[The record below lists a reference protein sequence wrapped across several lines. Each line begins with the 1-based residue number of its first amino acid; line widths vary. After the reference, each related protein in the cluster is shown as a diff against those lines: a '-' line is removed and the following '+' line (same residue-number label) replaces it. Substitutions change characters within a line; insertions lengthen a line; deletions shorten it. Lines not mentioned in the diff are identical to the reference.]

1 MTLIPSRCPTGWLA
15 LIASLLLLAGQASA
29 TTERFADPA
38 ADVRDVADLIAARLD
53 LMEPVAAWKHAHGLP
68 VVDEAREAKVL
79 DATVQQAQRL
89 GIDPQAARELFSLQ
103 VQLARRIQ
111 QHSIQAWRDGVA
123 RSGSLRDLDSDLRP
137 ALDGIGARLL
147 QAIYFSLPEFER
159 TDFAA
164 RNAALKDRI
173 RKPAAE
179 VVGDADAAAILAAL
193 GKLRRTSTP
202 MLARI
207 AASRTLRIGMTGDYA
222 PFSSDAAGAL
232 SGSDVEMAIAFAR
245 SLNAQPRFVRT
256 SWPTLMQDFREGRFD
271 VAISGISITPERA
284 SQAAFSRPYHQ
295 GGKTP
300 IVRCGTQAQFDT
312 VAEIDQPSVRVIVN
326 PGGTNEGFVRER
338 LTHARVIVHPD
349 NRSIFDEL
357 LKGRADVMVTDDV
370 EVELQTRRLAG
381 LCRATPDT
389 FTQGDKA
396 MLLPRDDAFV
406 AAANAWLA
414 AQLQKGE
421 VARWLEAGL
430 SR

>member
-1 MTLIPSRCPTGWLA
+1 MIPSRTPRGWLA
-15 LIASLLLLAGQASA
+15 LIASLLLAGQASA

-38 ADVRDVADLIAARLD
+38 ADVRDVADLISARLA
-53 LMEPVAAWKHAHGLP
+53 LMEPVAAWKHAHSLA
-68 VVDEAREAKVL
+68 VVDAAREAKVL
-79 DATVQQAQRL
+79 DATVRQAQRL
-89 GIDPQAARELFSLQ
+89 GIDPETARELFSLQ

-111 QHSIQAWRDGVA
+111 EHYLRTWRDGGAKSA
-123 RSGSLRDLDSDLRP
+123 RLRDLDSDLRP
-137 ALDGIGARLL
+137 ALDRVGVRLL

-159 TDFAA
+159 ADFAA

-173 RKPAAE
+173 RQPE
-179 VVGDADAAAILAAL
+179 PDVVSDMDAGAIVVAL

-202 MLARI
+202 VLSRI
-207 AASRTLRIGMTGDYA
+207 GASRTLRIGMTGDYA
-222 PFSSDAAGAL
+222 PFSSDAAGGL

-245 SLNAQPRFVRT
+245 SLQAQPRFVRT

-271 VAISGISITPERA
+271 IAISGISITAQRA
-284 SQAAFSRPYHQ
+284 AQAAFSRPYHQ

-312 VAEIDQPSVRVIVN
+312 LAEIDQPAVRVIVN
-326 PGGTNEGFVRER
+326 PGGTNERFVRER

-357 LKGRADVMVTDDV
+357 LKDRADVMVTDDV
-370 EVELQTRRLAG
+370 EVELQTRRLPG

-389 FTQGDKA
+389 FTRSDKA
-396 MLLPRDDAFV
+396 MLLPRDDTFIAT
-406 AAANAWLA
+406 ANTWLGG
-414 AQLQKGE
+414 QIEKGE
-421 VARWLEAGL
+421 VTRWLETGL

>member
-1 MTLIPSRCPTGWLA
+1 MTPSRSPTGWLA
-15 LIASLLLLAGQASA
+15 LIASLLLAGQASA
-29 TTERFADPA
+29 TNERFADPA
-38 ADVRDVADLIAARLD
+38 ADVRDVADLIAARLE
-53 LMEPVAAWKHAHGLP
+53 LMESVAAWKHAHDLP

-89 GIDPQAARELFSLQ
+89 GIDPEAARKLFSLQ

-111 QHSIQAWRDGVA
+111 QHYFRTWRDNGA
-123 RSGSLRDLDSDLRP
+123 KSGPLRDLDSDLRP
-137 ALDGIGARLL
+137 ALDRIGARLL

-159 TDFAA
+159 VDFAA
-164 RNAALKDRI
+164 RNAALGDRI
-173 RKPAAE
+173 RKPAPE
-179 VVGDADAAAILAAL
+179 VVSDVDAAAIVVAL
-193 GKLRRTSTP
+193 GALRRVSIP
-202 MLARI
+202 VLSRI

-222 PFSSDAAGAL
+222 PFSSDAAGTL

-245 SLNAQPRFVRT
+245 SLDAQPRFVRT

-271 VAISGISITPERA
+271 IAVSGISITPERA
-284 SQAAFSRPYHQ
+284 TQAAFSRPYHQ

-312 VAEIDQPSVRVIVN
+312 LAEIDQPSVRVIVN

-338 LTHARVIVHPD
+338 LMHARVIVHPD

-370 EVELQTRRLAG
+370 EVELQTRRLPG
-381 LCRATPDT
+381 LCRATTTT
-389 FTQGDKA
+389 FTRGDKA

-406 AAANAWLA
+406 AAANGWLTR
-414 AQLQKGE
+414 QIEQGE

>member
-1 MTLIPSRCPTGWLA
+1 MVLTPSSCLTGLLA
-15 LIASLLLLAGQASA
+15 LIASLLLAGRAAA
-29 TTERFADPA
+29 TNERFADSA
-38 ADVRDVADLIAARLD
+38 ADVRDVADLIAARLE
-53 LMEPVAAWKHAHGLP
+53 LMEPVAAWKHAHSLP

-89 GIDPQAARELFSLQ
+89 GIDPEAARELFSLQ

-111 QHSIQAWRDGVA
+111 QHAIQTWRDGGA

-137 ALDGIGARLL
+137 ALDRIGTQLL
-147 QAIYFSLPEFER
+147 QAIYFSLPEFEHA
-159 TDFAA
+159 DFAV
-164 RNAALKDRI
+164 RNAALKDPI
-173 RKPAAE
+173 RKPAAD
-179 VVGDADAAAILAAL
+179 VVSDADAAALLAAL
-193 GKLRRTSTP
+193 GKLHRISTP
-202 MLARI
+202 LLARI
-207 AASRTLRIGMTGDYA
+207 AASRTLRVGMTGDYA
-222 PFSSDAAGAL
+222 PFSSDTAGAL
-232 SGSDVEMAIAFAR
+232 SGSDVEMSIAFAR

-271 VAISGISITPERA
+271 IAVSGISVTPERA

-370 EVELQTRRLAG
+370 EVELQTRRLPG
-381 LCRATPDT
+381 LCRATPNT
-389 FTQGDKA
+389 FTQSDKA

-406 AAANAWLA
+406 ASANTWLA
-414 AQLQKGE
+414 TQIQKGE

>member
-1 MTLIPSRCPTGWLA
+1 MTLTPSPCPRGWLA
-15 LIASLLLLAGQASA
+15 LIASLLLGAQASA
-29 TTERFADPA
+29 TNERFADPA
-38 ADVRDVADLIAARLD
+38 ADVRDVADLIAARLE
-53 LMEPVAAWKHAHGLP
+53 LMEPVAAWKHARNLP

-89 GIDPQAARELFSLQ
+89 GMDPEAARVLFSLQ
-103 VQLARRIQ
+103 IQLARRIQ
-111 QHSIQAWRDGVA
+111 QHYLLTWRDSGG
-123 RSGSLRDLDSDLRP
+123 RSGPLRDLDSDLRP
-137 ALDGIGARLL
+137 ALDRIGARLL
-147 QAIYFSLPEFER
+147 QAIYFSLPEFDR
-159 TDFAA
+159 ADFAA
-164 RNAALKDRI
+164 RNAVLKDRI
-173 RKPAAE
+173 RKPAPD
-179 VVGDADAAAILAAL
+179 VISDVDAAAIVVAL
-193 GKLRRTSTP
+193 GKLRRTSIP
-202 MLARI
+202 VLSRI

-245 SLNAQPRFVRT
+245 SLEAQPRFVRT
-256 SWPTLMQDFREGRFD
+256 TWPTLMQDFREGRFD
-271 VAISGISITPERA
+271 IAVGGISITPERA
-284 SQAAFSRPYHQ
+284 SQAAFSRPYHR

-300 IVRCGTQAQFDT
+300 IVRCGTQARFDT
-312 VAEIDQPSVRVIVN
+312 LAEIDQPSVRVIVN

-370 EVELQTRRLAG
+370 EVELQTRRLPG

-396 MLLPRDDAFV
+396 MLLPRDDALV
-406 AAANAWLA
+406 ETANTWLA
-414 AQLQKGE
+414 RQMEKGE